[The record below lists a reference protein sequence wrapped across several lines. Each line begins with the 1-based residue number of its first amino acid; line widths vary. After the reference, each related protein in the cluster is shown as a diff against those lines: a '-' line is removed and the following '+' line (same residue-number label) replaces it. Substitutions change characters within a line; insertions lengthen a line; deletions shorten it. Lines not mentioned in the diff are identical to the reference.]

1 MNRIIKTVMIIGL
14 LLMGSVAIYAL
25 TNRFL
30 MISQTS
36 NFTKKEI
43 FEFDLSTGLADAEIG
58 PNDSLNIEPVIYND
72 ATEEM
77 YAFIS
82 IETPSTSKGPLY
94 IYDVGE
100 SWTEVE
106 NKDGLAVYAY
116 AENGVMTPLQ
126 PGETTIALTSQITMA
141 GIENYE
147 YAAID
152 DINFTV
158 TGYVISTEDI
168 DVDPSSA
175 WGQCKELK
183 ENS

>member
-1 MNRIIKTVMIIGL
+1 MNRILKTVMIIGL
-14 LLMGSVAIYAL
+14 LLVGSVTIYAL

-36 NFTKKEI
+36 NFTKKKI
-43 FEFDLSTGLADAEIG
+43 FEFDLSTGLTDAEIG

-82 IETPSTSKGPLY
+82 IEMPSTSKGPLY
-94 IYDVGE
+94 IYDVYE
-100 SWTEVE
+100 SWTEIE
-106 NKDGLAVYAY
+106 NEGGPAVYAY
-116 AENGVMTPLQ
+116 AENGEMTPLQ
-126 PGETTIALTSQITMA
+126 PGDTTSALTSQMTMV
-141 GIENYE
+141 GIENHE

-158 TGYVISTEDI
+158 TGYVIRIEDI
-168 DVDPSSA
+168 DVDPFAA
-175 WGQCKELK
+175 WEICKELK
-183 ENS
+183 DSN